1 MKIAIILLSCLSLA
15 YAVKPVEVSNGG
27 EELLADGY
35 IWGRRWDSNRR
46 YECQYVSELQ
56 VISCFRGLLECEALA
71 RFEGLSQNYEVFA
84 IGSSDLVNFQLYPRH
99 FSDKQYQDCKVPL
112 VGGGLATLGLFSS
125 ASDLAQNQRGIWIKD
140 AVCAKKLIDLF
151 QVIHPEPELVQL
163 ANQQKVSVFGYV
175 VQLTGSSDSSVA
187 NETVEA
193 IPFGKSLNKGKA
205 VSQQV
210 LEKVW
215 RLEDSTRR
223 SECRFVQQSEFLSC
237 FRGLVKCEAELTKDL
252 NSCYEVFGLGTTD
265 MVNYHLYP
273 RNLTDTKYS
282 DCRVQLKSGSVVELS
297 LYPNG
302 VEGKVG
308 LMVKDAI
315 CYQRIVDT
323 LRVLNCP
330 NTVTVEGEKSD
341 ARISMM
347 GHIVS
352 VKSNM
357 QLDGVQ
363 QQQVM

>member
-1 MKIAIILLSCLSLA
+1 
-15 YAVKPVEVSNGG
+15 
-27 EELLADGY
+27 
-35 IWGRRWDSNRR
+35 
-46 YECQYVSELQ
+46 
-56 VISCFRGLLECEALA
+56 
-71 RFEGLSQNYEVFA
+71 
-84 IGSSDLVNFQLYPRH
+84 
-99 FSDKQYQDCKVPL
+99 
-112 VGGGLATLGLFSS
+112 
-125 ASDLAQNQRGIWIKD
+125 
-140 AVCAKKLIDLF
+140 
-151 QVIHPEPELVQL
+151 
-163 ANQQKVSVFGYV
+163 
-175 VQLTGSSDSSVA
+175 
-187 NETVEA
+187 
-193 IPFGKSLNKGKA
+193 
-205 VSQQV
+205 
-210 LEKVW
+210 
-215 RLEDSTRR
+215 
-223 SECRFVQQSEFLSC
+223 
-237 FRGLVKCEAELTKDL
+237 
-252 NSCYEVFGLGTTD
+252 